1 MMGISMKFIKY
12 IFAILII
19 VIVSASLFDKKED
32 LSFERPI
39 PIKFSE
45 NLREDYRKLPFTGAH
60 NFRDL
65 GGYKTEDGK
74 TVKWGKIYRSDN
86 LHSLTDED
94 LKYMK
99 RLNIKSV
106 VDFRSVEERESE
118 PDRLNPDMTQ
128 VLLPIK
134 FQPKE
139 LDDDSIKN
147 LMRDLTFGDLDSS
160 NLLRDFNIVIVEEF
174 TEEYKSFFRHIIENN
189 AEPLVFHCTAGKDRA
204 GFASAMILTILG
216 VPREKVIEDYLLTNT
231 YVKDHV
237 DDKMLEIELK
247 TFFRAD
253 TDNLRKINL
262 VEERYI
268 QAAFDTIDNKW
279 GGMDRYISEALNLN
293 EEDILKLQDFYLE

>member
-1 MMGISMKFIKY
+1 MKIIKY
-12 IFAILII
+12 ILVVFVLI
-19 VIVSASLFDKKED
+19 VISVFWFNGKEIP
-32 LSFERPI
+32 SFERPI
-39 PIKFSE
+39 PVKFSE

-65 GGYKTEDGK
+65 GGYKTEDGRAI
-74 TVKWGKIYRSDN
+74 KWGKIYRSDD
-86 LHSLTDED
+86 LHLLTDED
-94 LKYMK
+94 LKYLS

-106 VDFRSVEERESE
+106 VDFRSDEERESE

-134 FQPKE
+134 FQPEE
-139 LDDDSIKN
+139 LDDETLKN
-147 LMRDLTFGDLDSS
+147 LMKNLTFGTLDSS
-160 NLLRDFNIVIVEEF
+160 NLLRDFNIVIVKDF
-174 TEEYKSFFRHIIENN
+174 ATEYKKFFRHVIENN
-189 AEPLVFHCTAGKDRA
+189 AEPIVFHCTAGKDRA
-204 GFASAMILTILG
+204 GFASAMILTVLG

-237 DDKMLEIELK
+237 DSEMLEIELK

-268 QAAFDTIDNKW
+268 QAAFVTIDSEW
-279 GGMDRYISEALNLN
+279 GGMDNYISGALGLS
-293 EEDILKLQDFYLE
+293 EEDILKLKDFYLE

>member
-1 MMGISMKFIKY
+1 MKFIKY
-12 IFAILII
+12 IFI
-19 VIVSASLFDKKED
+19 VFVLAVISVFWFNDKET

-39 PIKFSE
+39 PLKFSE

-65 GGYKTEDGK
+65 GGYKTEDGR

-147 LMRDLTFGDLDSS
+147 LMKDLTFGDLDSS

-174 TEEYKSFFRHIIENN
+174 AKEYKNFFRHIIENN

-216 VPREKVIEDYLLTNT
+216 VPREKIIEDYLLTNT

-268 QAAFDTIDNKW
+268 QAAFDTIDSKW

>member
-1 MMGISMKFIKY
+1 MKIIKY
-12 IFAILII
+12 ILVVFVLI
-19 VIVSASLFDKKED
+19 VISVFWFNGKEIP
-32 LSFERPI
+32 SFERPI

-65 GGYKTEDGK
+65 GGYKTEDGRAL
-74 TVKWGKIYRSDN
+74 KWCKIYRSDD
-86 LHSLTDED
+86 LHLLTDED
-94 LKYMK
+94 LKYLS

-106 VDFRSVEERESE
+106 VDFRSDEERESE
-118 PDRLNPDMTQ
+118 PDRLTSNMTQ

-134 FQPKE
+134 FQPEE
-139 LDDDSIKN
+139 LDDETLKSLMKN
-147 LMRDLTFGDLDSS
+147 LTFGTLDSS
-160 NLLRDFNIVIVEEF
+160 NLLRDFNIVIVRDF
-174 TEEYKSFFRHIIENN
+174 AEEYKKFFRHVIENN
-189 AEPLVFHCTAGKDRA
+189 AEPMVFHCTAGKDRA
-204 GFASAMILTILG
+204 GFASVMILTVLG

-237 DDKMLEIELK
+237 DSEMLEIELK

-268 QAAFDTIDNKW
+268 QAAFDTIDSEW
-279 GGMDRYISEALNLN
+279 GGMDNYISEALGLS

>member
-1 MMGISMKFIKY
+1 MKIIKY
-12 IFAILII
+12 ILVVFVLT
-19 VIVSASLFDKKED
+19 VISVFWFNGKEIP
-32 LSFERPI
+32 SFERPI
-39 PIKFSE
+39 PLKFAE

-65 GGYKTEDGK
+65 GGYKTEDGRRI
-74 TVKWGKIYRSDN
+74 KWGKIYRSDN

-94 LKYMK
+94 VKYLS

-106 VDFRSVEERESE
+106 VDFRSDEERESE
-118 PDRLNPDMTQ
+118 PDRLTPDMTQ

-139 LDDDSIKN
+139 LDDETLKN
-147 LMRDLTFGDLDSS
+147 LMKNLTFGTLDSS
-160 NLLRDFNIVIVEEF
+160 NLLTDFNIVIVKDF
-174 TEEYKSFFRHIIENN
+174 ADEYKKFFRHVIENN
-189 AEPLVFHCTAGKDRA
+189 AEPIVFHCTAGKDRA
-204 GFASAMILTILG
+204 GFASAMILTVLG

-237 DDKMLEIELK
+237 DSEMLEIELK

-262 VEERYI
+262 VAERYI
-268 QAAFDTIDNKW
+268 QAAFDTIDSEW
-279 GGMDRYISEALNLN
+279 GGMDNYISTALSLT
-293 EEDILKLQDFYLE
+293 EEDILKLQNFYLE

>member
-1 MMGISMKFIKY
+1 MKFIKY
-12 IFAILII
+12 IFI
-19 VIVSASLFDKKED
+19 VFVLAVISVFWFNDKES

-39 PIKFSE
+39 PLKFSE

-65 GGYKTEDGK
+65 GGYKTEDGR

-106 VDFRSVEERESE
+106 VDFRSVEERENE

-128 VLLPIK
+128 VFLPIK

-139 LDDDSIKN
+139 MDDDTIKN
-147 LMRDLTFGDLDSS
+147 LMKDLTFGDLDSS
-160 NLLRDFNIVIVEEF
+160 NLLRDFNIAIVEEF
-174 TEEYKSFFRHIIENN
+174 TEEYKNFFRYIIENN
-189 AEPLVFHCTAGKDRA
+189 ADPFVFHCTAGKDRA

-253 TDNLRKINL
+253 TDNLRKISL
-262 VEERYI
+262 VEERYL
-268 QAAFDTIDNKW
+268 QAAFDTIDSEW
-279 GGMDRYISEALNLN
+279 GGIDRYISEALSLN

>member
-1 MMGISMKFIKY
+1 MKIIKY
-12 IFAILII
+12 ILVVFVLT
-19 VIVSASLFDKKED
+19 VVSVFWFNGKEIP
-32 LSFERPI
+32 SFERPI
-39 PIKFSE
+39 PVKFAE

-65 GGYKTEDGK
+65 GGYKTEDGRRI
-74 TVKWGKIYRSDN
+74 KWGKIYRSDN

-94 LKYMK
+94 VKYLS

-106 VDFRSVEERESE
+106 VDFRSDEERESE
-118 PDRLNPDMTQ
+118 PDRLTPDMTQ

-139 LDDDSIKN
+139 LDDESLKN
-147 LMRDLTFGDLDSS
+147 LMKNLTFGTLDSS
-160 NLLRDFNIVIVEEF
+160 NLLTDFNIVIVKDF
-174 TEEYKSFFRHIIENN
+174 ADEYKKFFRHVIENN
-189 AEPLVFHCTAGKDRA
+189 AEPIVFHCTAGKDRA
-204 GFASAMILTILG
+204 GFASAMILTVLG

-237 DDKMLEIELK
+237 DSEMLEIELK

-262 VEERYI
+262 VAERYI
-268 QAAFDTIDNKW
+268 QAAFDTIDSEW
-279 GGMDRYISEALNLN
+279 GGMDNYISTALSLT
-293 EEDILKLQDFYLE
+293 EEDILKLQNFYLE

>member
-1 MMGISMKFIKY
+1 MMGVSMKFIKY
-12 IFAILII
+12 IFAILVI
-19 VIVSASLFDKKED
+19 VIISAFLFDEKED

-45 NLREDYRKLPFTGAH
+45 KLREDYRKLPFTGAH

-65 GGYKTEDGK
+65 GGYKTEDGR

-86 LHSLTDED
+86 LHFLTDED

-99 RLNIKSV
+99 RLNINSV

-128 VLLPIK
+128 LLLPIK

-139 LDDDSIKN
+139 LDNESIKS
-147 LMRDLTFGDLDSS
+147 LMKDLTFGDLDSS
-160 NLLRDFNIVIVEEF
+160 NLLRDFNIAIVEEF
-174 TEEYKSFFRHIIENN
+174 ADEYKNFFRHIIENN
-189 AEPLVFHCTAGKDRA
+189 AEPFVFHCTAGKDRA

-237 DDKMLEIELK
+237 DDKMLEIEFK

-268 QAAFDTIDNKW
+268 QAAFDTIDSKW

-293 EEDILKLQDFYLE
+293 DEDILKLQDFYLE

>member
-1 MMGISMKFIKY
+1 MKIIKY
-12 IFAILII
+12 ILVVFVLT
-19 VIVSASLFDKKED
+19 IVSVFWFNGKEIP
-32 LSFERPI
+32 SFERPI
-39 PIKFSE
+39 PVKFSE

-65 GGYKTEDGK
+65 GGYKTEDGRRI
-74 TVKWGKIYRSDN
+74 KWGKIYRSDN

-94 LKYMK
+94 VKYLS

-106 VDFRSVEERESE
+106 VDFRSDEERESE
-118 PDRLNPDMTQ
+118 PDRLTPDMTQ

-139 LDDDSIKN
+139 LDDESLKN
-147 LMRDLTFGDLDSS
+147 LMKNLTFGTLDSS
-160 NLLRDFNIVIVEEF
+160 NLLTDFNIVIVKDF
-174 TEEYKSFFRHIIENN
+174 ADEYKKFFRHVIENN
-189 AEPLVFHCTAGKDRA
+189 AEPIVFHCTAGKDRA
-204 GFASAMILTILG
+204 GFASAMILTVLG

-237 DDKMLEIELK
+237 DSEMLEIELK

-262 VEERYI
+262 VAERYI
-268 QAAFDTIDNKW
+268 QAAFDTIDSEW
-279 GGMDRYISEALNLN
+279 GGMDNYISTALSLT
-293 EEDILKLQDFYLE
+293 EEDILKLQNFYLE